1 MKKIILSVH
10 LFLGIIC
17 FSQTAESINNTRVS
31 QQTYNSQVSNY
42 QRERA
47 LDQMEASAKAS
58 KSREMKDLDKN
69 LNLISCKK
77 KNLIL
82 KIYC

>member
-1 MKKIILSVH
+1 
-10 LFLGIIC
+10 LGIIC

-58 KSREMKDLDKN
+58 KSSEMKD